1 MIEKEDELREFAGMC
16 SKSLS
21 DDVEL
26 RQEVEAELLDHLEDA
41 YEEERQN
48 ATEEEALSNT
58 FKRFGSPEEIS
69 GQLVENN
76 AARLSQNARIRRA
89 AKWLLVPLMV
99 VGVLFCIDVRGI
111 LASVTLLK
119 TMKPSWFEHN
129 PGSNDHWSLGW
140 DVNLKTRKLSEYE
153 QSLFDYYYGKGDRLE
168 ILSQLVENHCD
179 DAMLC
184 AVFALELSQPK
195 AKMQEKL
202 PEVIANG
209 RRIDPSNAL
218 YDYLESLVLMRDGC
232 ELPPLGPNWL
242 NSRKEDDVS
251 AENYVIKDRG
261 KLDKAIAIY
270 RQGLSK
276 GNLNTYGD
284 GLWKRIQGMLKI
296 RGDLLGG
303 MQMIDFR
310 ARERLLFLGGLRR
323 IARSVAAY
331 SVILHKEGD
340 DAKAVEHLATCR
352 TFLSQYLSLDNI
364 HHMDILA
371 CTRISAELLNCAKRL
386 GATDEIAAWQTI
398 VDNEKERREMM
409 SQRSTNHLYACGLI
423 SGMAQPFSTESTG
436 IKEWTIA
443 RRLEAAAFDSASI
456 ALACLC
462 LLVVIAIL
470 GVDVLA
476 MRIGGRRPFL
486 FIMPQSSYKGLLI
499 KGLLFPTI
507 IYFVLTTII
516 AGKGGPWFVLQ
527 VIPFAYLCLLWPLCY
542 GVCCNRAIKKWI
554 RSIGGGSHE
563 GFSASRSFNMLCL
576 FVVLLLFFGCILRP
590 IAELRERHYARKETL
605 VIPWDGAETAEERVT
620 RKLQKRLLEQM
631 SAAKVN

>member
-1 MIEKEDELREFAGMC
+1 MMEKEDELREFAGMC

-21 DDVEL
+21 DDVAL

-69 GQLVENN
+69 SQLVESN
-76 AARLSQNARIRRA
+76 AARLSQNAKIRRA
-89 AKWLLVPLMV
+89 VKWLLVPLMV

-119 TMKPSWFEHN
+119 TMRPSWFEHN
-129 PGSNDHWSLGW
+129 PGSDDHWSLRW
-140 DVNLKTRKLSEYE
+140 DVNLKTRKLSDYE

-168 ILSQLVENHCD
+168 ILSRLYEVHRD

-184 AVFALELSQPK
+184 AIFALELSQPK
-195 AKMQEKL
+195 AEMQEKL

-218 YDYLESLVLMRDGC
+218 YDYLESIMLMREGC
-232 ELPPLGPNWL
+232 QLPSPRPYLRMP
-242 NSRKEDDVS
+242 RREDAPV
-251 AENYVIKDRG
+251 ENYVIKDRG
-261 KLDKAIAIY
+261 KLDKAIPIY

-276 GNLNTYGD
+276 KNLNTYGAEP
-284 GLWKRIQGMLKI
+284 WKRIQGMLKI
-296 RGDLLGG
+296 REDLLGG

-310 ARERLLFLGGLRR
+310 SKEQLLFWA
-323 IARSVAAY
+323 IARKIQRYVVTY
-331 SVILHKEGD
+331 CDILRVEGNN
-340 DAKAVEHLATCR
+340 ANAIELLATCR
-352 TFLSQYLSLDNI
+352 PFLSQYLNLDNI
-364 HHMDILA
+364 HYVEILGFF
-371 CTRISAELLNCAKRL
+371 RISEELLSCAKRL
-386 GATDEIAAWQTI
+386 GATDEITAWQTI
-398 VDNEKERREMM
+398 VDSEKERRAML
-409 SQRSTNHLYACGLI
+409 QANRSYMEACGLM
-423 SGMAQPFSTESTG
+423 SGMAEPFSTESTG
-436 IKEWTIA
+436 IMEWTIE

-462 LLVVIAIL
+462 LLVVIAIF

-486 FIMPQSSYKGLLI
+486 FIMSQSLYKDLLI
-499 KGLLFPTI
+499 KGLLLPTL
-507 IYFVLTTII
+507 IYFMLTYIT
-516 AGKGGPWFVLQ
+516 AGKGGPWFILQ

-542 GVCCNRAIKKWI
+542 GVCCNHAIKKWI

-563 GFSASRSFNMLCL
+563 GFSVSRSFNMLCL
-576 FVVLLLFFGCILRP
+576 FVVLLLFFGCILSP

-605 VIPWDGAETAEERVT
+605 VIPWDGVEIAEERVT
-620 RKLQKRLLEQM
+620 RNLQKRLLEQI
-631 SAAKVN
+631 SAVRKF

>member
-1 MIEKEDELREFAGMC
+1 MEKKDELREFAGMC

-21 DDVEL
+21 DDVAL
-26 RQEVEAELLDHLEDA
+26 RQEVEMELLDHLEDA

-58 FKRFGSPEEIS
+58 FKRFGDPEEIA
-69 GQLVENN
+69 GQLMKSN

-168 ILSQLVENHCD
+168 ILSRLYETHRD

-202 PEVIANG
+202 PEVITNG

-218 YDYLESLVLMRDGC
+218 YDYLESLMLMRDGC

-251 AENYVIKDRG
+251 AENYVIKDRS
-261 KLDKAIAIY
+261 KLDKAMAIY
-270 RQGLSK
+270 RQGVSK
-276 GNLNTYGD
+276 ERLNTYGD
-284 GLWKRIQGMLKI
+284 GLWKRIQGLLKI
-296 RGDLLGG
+296 REDLLGG

-310 ARERLLFLGGLRR
+310 ARERILFLGGVRR

-331 SVILHKEGD
+331 SIILHKEGD
-340 DAKAVEHLATCR
+340 NAKAAEIHSTCR

-364 HHMDILA
+364 HYMDILA
-371 CTRISAELLNCAKRL
+371 CIRISAELLNCAKRL
-386 GATDEIAAWQTI
+386 EATDEIAAWQAI
-398 VDNEKERREMM
+398 VDSEKERRETMN
-409 SQRSTNHLYACGLI
+409 QRDKDNLYACGLI
-423 SGMAQPFSTESTG
+423 SGMALLFSTESTD
-436 IKEWTIA
+436 INEWTNE

-456 ALACLC
+456 ALGCLC
-462 LLVVIAIL
+462 LLVVIAVF

-476 MRIGGRRPFL
+476 MWIGGRRPFL
-486 FIMPQSSYKGLLI
+486 FIMPQSSYKNLLI
-499 KGLLFPTI
+499 KGLLLPTL
-507 IYFVLTTII
+507 IYFVLTYFI

-542 GVCCNRAIKKWI
+542 GVCCNHAIKKWI

-563 GFSASRSFNMLCL
+563 GFSVSRSFNMLCL

-605 VIPWDGAETAEERVT
+605 VIPWGDRETLEDRAV
-620 RKLQKRLLEQM
+620 RKLQKRILEQM
-631 SAAKVN
+631 NVTK

>member
-1 MIEKEDELREFAGMC
+1 MKKEDKLREFAGMC

-21 DDVEL
+21 DDVAL
-26 RQEVEAELLDHLEDA
+26 RQEVETELLDHLEDA
-41 YEEERQN
+41 YEEELQN
-48 ATEEEALSNT
+48 ATEDEALSNT

-69 GQLVENN
+69 VQLVESN
-76 AARLSQNARIRRA
+76 AMRLSRNAKIRRA

-99 VGVLFCIDVRGI
+99 VGVLLCIDVRGI
-111 LASVTLLK
+111 LASVTLVK
-119 TMKPSWFEHN
+119 TMRPSWFEHN

-140 DVNLKTRKLSEYE
+140 DVNLKTRKLSDYE

-168 ILSQLVENHCD
+168 ILSRLYETHRD

-202 PEVIANG
+202 PEVIASG

-218 YDYLESLVLMRDGC
+218 YDYLESLMLMRDGC

-251 AENYVIKDRG
+251 VENYVIKDRV
-261 KLDKAIAIY
+261 KLDKAMAIY
-270 RQGLSK
+270 RQGVSK
-276 GNLNTYGD
+276 GKLNTYGD

-296 RGDLLGG
+296 REDLLGG

-310 ARERLLFLGGLRR
+310 ARERILFLGGVRR

-331 SVILHKEGD
+331 SIILHKEGD
-340 DAKAVEHLATCR
+340 NAKAAELLSTCR

-364 HHMDILA
+364 HYMDILA

-386 GATDEIAAWQTI
+386 EATDEIAAWQAI
-398 VDNEKERREMM
+398 VDSEKERKAMLQ
-409 SQRSTNHLYACGLI
+409 SNHSYMVASGLI
-423 SGMAQPFSTESTG
+423 SGMALPFSTESTG
-436 IKEWTIA
+436 IMEWTIE

-462 LLVVIAIL
+462 LLVVIAIF

-486 FIMPQSSYKGLLI
+486 FIMSQSLYKDLLI
-499 KGLLFPTI
+499 KGLLLPTL
-507 IYFVLTTII
+507 IYFMLTTII

-542 GVCCNRAIKKWI
+542 GVCCNHAIKKWI

-563 GFSASRSFNMLCL
+563 GFSVSRSFNMLCL

-620 RKLQKRLLEQM
+620 RNLQKRLLEQI
-631 SAAKVN
+631 SAVRKF

>member
-1 MIEKEDELREFAGMC
+1 MKKEDKLREFAGMC

-21 DDVEL
+21 DDVAL
-26 RQEVEAELLDHLEDA
+26 RQEVETELLDHLEDA
-41 YEEERQN
+41 YEEELQN
-48 ATEEEALSNT
+48 TTEEEALSNT

-69 GQLVENN
+69 SQLVESN
-76 AARLSQNARIRRA
+76 AARLSQNAKIRRA
-89 AKWLLVPLMV
+89 VKWLLVPLMV

-119 TMKPSWFEHN
+119 TMRPSWFEHN
-129 PGSNDHWSLGW
+129 PGSNDHWSLRW
-140 DVNLKTRKLSEYE
+140 DVNLKTRKLSDYE

-168 ILSQLVENHCD
+168 ILSRLYETHRD
-179 DAMLC
+179 DVMLC
-184 AVFALELSQPK
+184 AIFALELSQPK
-195 AKMQEKL
+195 AEMKEKL
-202 PEVIANG
+202 PEIIANG
-209 RRIDPSNAL
+209 RRIDPTNAL
-218 YDYLESLVLMRDGC
+218 YDYLESLMLARDGC
-232 ELPPLGPNWL
+232 ELPPPSLNWL
-242 NSRKEDDVS
+242 KPRKEDDEAV
-251 AENYVIKDRG
+251 ENYVIKDRG

-270 RQGLSK
+270 RQGLSR

-340 DAKAVEHLATCR
+340 NAKAVELLATCR
-352 TFLSQYLSLDNI
+352 TFLSQYFSTDNI
-364 HHMDILA
+364 HFMDIFS
-371 CTRISAELLNCAKRL
+371 CTRISAEFLICAKRL
-386 GATDEIAAWQTI
+386 GASDEIAAWQTI
-398 VDNEKERREMM
+398 VDSEEERRAMM
-409 SQRSTNHLYACGLI
+409 QQENRSYLDASGLI
-423 SGMAQPFSTESTG
+423 SGMAQLFSTESTG
-436 IKEWTIA
+436 VKEWTNE

-462 LLVVIAIL
+462 LLVVIAL
-470 GVDVLA
+470 FGVDVLA

-486 FIMPQSSYKGLLI
+486 FIMPQSSYKNLLI
-499 KGLLFPTI
+499 KGLLLPTL
-507 IYFVLTTII
+507 IYFVLTYFI

-527 VIPFAYLCLLWPLCY
+527 VIPFAYLCFLWPLFY
-542 GVCCNRAIKKWI
+542 GVCCNRVLKKWI
-554 RSIGGGSHE
+554 RSIGAGSHE
-563 GFSASRSFNMLCL
+563 SFSASRSFNMLCL

-605 VIPWDGAETAEERVT
+605 VIPWGDRETLEDRAV
-620 RKLQKRLLEQM
+620 RKLQKRILEQM
-631 SAAKVN
+631 NVTK

>member
-1 MIEKEDELREFAGMC
+1 MEKLDELKAFAEMC

-26 RQEVEAELLDHLEDA
+26 RQKAKAELLDHLEDA
-41 YEEERQN
+41 YEEELQN

-69 GQLVENN
+69 SQLVESN
-76 AARLSQNARIRRA
+76 AARLSQNAKIRRA
-89 AKWLLVPLMV
+89 VKWLLVPLMV

-119 TMKPSWFEHN
+119 TMRPSWFEHN
-129 PGSNDHWSLGW
+129 PGSDDHWSLRW
-140 DVNLKTRKLSEYE
+140 DVNLKTRKLSDYE

-168 ILSQLVENHCD
+168 ILSRLYEVHRD

-184 AVFALELSQPK
+184 AIFALELSQPK

-218 YDYLESLVLMRDGC
+218 YDYLESLMLMRDGC

-251 AENYVIKDRG
+251 VENYVIKDRG

-270 RQGLSK
+270 RQGVSK
-276 GNLNTYGD
+276 GKLNTYGD

-296 RGDLLGG
+296 REDLLGG

-310 ARERLLFLGGLRR
+310 SKEQLLFWA
-323 IARSVAAY
+323 IARKIQRYVVTY
-331 SVILHKEGD
+331 CDILRVEGNN
-340 DAKAVEHLATCR
+340 ANAIELLATCR
-352 TFLSQYLSLDNI
+352 PFLSQYLNLDNI
-364 HHMDILA
+364 HYVEILGFF
-371 CTRISAELLNCAKRL
+371 RISEELLSCAKRL
-386 GATDEIAAWQTI
+386 GATDEITAWQTI
-398 VDNEKERREMM
+398 VDSEKERRAML
-409 SQRSTNHLYACGLI
+409 QANRSYMDACGLI
-423 SGMAQPFSTESTG
+423 SGMAEPFSTESTD
-436 IKEWTIA
+436 IKEWTIE

-462 LLVVIAIL
+462 LLVVIAIF

-476 MRIGGRRPFL
+476 MWIGGRRPFL
-486 FIMPQSSYKGLLI
+486 FIMHQSYYKSLLI
-499 KGLLFPTI
+499 KGLLLPTL

-527 VIPFAYLCLLWPLCY
+527 VIPFAYLSLLWPLCY
-542 GVCCNRAIKKWI
+542 GVCCNHALKKWI

-563 GFSASRSFNMLCL
+563 GFSVSRSFNMLCL

-605 VIPWDGAETAEERVT
+605 VIPWDGVEIAEERVT
-620 RKLQKRLLEQM
+620 RNLQKRLLEQI
-631 SAAKVN
+631 SAVRKF

>member
-1 MIEKEDELREFAGMC
+1 MEKEDKLREFAGMC

-21 DDVEL
+21 DDVAL
-26 RQEVEAELLDHLEDA
+26 RQEVEEELLDHLEDA
-41 YEEERQN
+41 YEEELQN

-69 GQLVENN
+69 VQLVESN
-76 AARLSQNARIRRA
+76 AKRLSRNAKIRRA

-99 VGVLFCIDVRGI
+99 VGVLLCIDVRGI
-111 LASVTLLK
+111 LASVTLVK
-119 TMKPSWFEHN
+119 TMRPSWFEHN
-129 PGSNDHWSLGW
+129 PGSKDHWSLGW
-140 DVNLKTRKLSEYE
+140 DVNLKTKRLSEYE

-218 YDYLESLVLMRDGC
+218 YDYLESLMLMRDGC

-251 AENYVIKDRG
+251 VENYVIKDRV
-261 KLDKAIAIY
+261 KLDKAINIY
-270 RQGLSK
+270 QQGLSK
-276 GNLNTYGD
+276 GKLSTYGD
-284 GLWKRIQGMLKI
+284 ELWKRIQDMLKI
-296 RGDLLGG
+296 REDLLGG

-331 SVILHKEGD
+331 SLILHKEND
-340 DAKAVEHLATCR
+340 NAKAVELLSTCR
-352 TFLSQYLSLDNI
+352 TFLSQYISLDNI
-364 HHMDILA
+364 HHMDIFS
-371 CTRISAELLNCAKRL
+371 CIRISEELLSCAKRL
-386 GATDEIAAWQTI
+386 GAIDEIAVWQTI
-398 VDNEKERREMM
+398 VDSEKERRAMLQANPSYMYE
-409 SQRSTNHLYACGLI
+409 SGLI
-423 SGMAQPFSTESTG
+423 SGMALLFSTESTG
-436 IKEWTIA
+436 NKEWTLE

-462 LLVVIAIL
+462 LLVVIAVF

-486 FIMPQSSYKGLLI
+486 FIMSQSLYKDLLI
-499 KGLLFPTI
+499 KGLLLPTL
-507 IYFVLTTII
+507 IYFVLTYFI

-563 GFSASRSFNMLCL
+563 GFSVSRSFNMLCL

-605 VIPWDGAETAEERVT
+605 IIPWGDRETLEDRAV
-620 RKLQKRLLEQM
+620 RKWQKQILEQI

>member
-1 MIEKEDELREFAGMC
+1 MEKEDKLREFAGMC

-21 DDVEL
+21 DDVAL
-26 RQEVEAELLDHLEDA
+26 RQEVEEELLDHLEDA
-41 YEEERQN
+41 YEEELQN

-69 GQLVENN
+69 RQLVESN

-89 AKWLLVPLMV
+89 VKWLLVPLMV

-119 TMKPSWFEHN
+119 TMRPSWFEHN
-129 PGSNDHWSLGW
+129 PGSDDHWSLRW
-140 DVNLKTRKLSEYE
+140 DVNLKTRKLSDYE

-168 ILSQLVENHCD
+168 ILSRLYEVHRD

-184 AVFALELSQPK
+184 AILALELSQSK
-195 AKMQEKL
+195 AKMQEMF

-209 RRIDPSNAL
+209 RKIDPSNAL
-218 YDYLESLVLMRDGC
+218 YDYLESLMLMRDGC
-232 ELPPLGPNWL
+232 ELPPPSLNWL
-242 NSRKEDDVS
+242 KPRNEDDVS
-251 AENYVIKDRG
+251 VENYVIKDRG

-270 RQGLSK
+270 RQGVSK
-276 GNLNTYGD
+276 GKLNTYGD

-296 RGDLLGG
+296 REDLLGG

-310 ARERLLFLGGLRR
+310 SKEQLLFWAIVRKIQRYVVTYCDILR
-323 IARSVAAY
+323 V
-331 SVILHKEGD
+331 EGNN
-340 DAKAVEHLATCR
+340 ANAIELLATCR
-352 TFLSQYLSLDNI
+352 PFLSQYLNLDNI
-364 HHMDILA
+364 HYVEILGFF
-371 CTRISAELLNCAKRL
+371 RISAELLNCAKRL
-386 GATDEIAAWQTI
+386 EATDEIAAWQTI
-398 VDNEKERREMM
+398 VDSEKERRAMLQ
-409 SQRSTNHLYACGLI
+409 SNHSYMVASGLI
-423 SGMAQPFSTESTG
+423 SGMALLFSTESTD
-436 IKEWTIA
+436 IKEWTIE

-462 LLVVIAIL
+462 LLVVIAIF

-486 FIMPQSSYKGLLI
+486 FIMSQSLYKDLLI
-499 KGLLFPTI
+499 KGLLLPTL
-507 IYFVLTTII
+507 IYFMLTYIT
-516 AGKGGPWFVLQ
+516 AGKGGPWFILQ

-542 GVCCNRAIKKWI
+542 GVCCNHAIKKWI

-563 GFSASRSFNMLCL
+563 GFSVSRSFNMLCL

-590 IAELRERHYARKETL
+590 VAELRERHYARNETL
-605 VIPWDGAETAEERVT
+605 VIPWGDRETLEDRAV
-620 RKLQKRLLEQM
+620 RKLQKRILEQM
-631 SAAKVN
+631 NVTK

>member
-1 MIEKEDELREFAGMC
+1 MMEKEDELREFAGMC

-21 DDVEL
+21 DDVAL

-76 AARLSQNARIRRA
+76 AARLSRNARIRRA

-168 ILSQLVENHCD
+168 ILSRLYEAHRD

-184 AVFALELSQPK
+184 AFFALELSQPK
-195 AKMQEKL
+195 AEMKEKL
-202 PEVIANG
+202 PEIIANG
-209 RRIDPSNAL
+209 RRIDPTNAL
-218 YDYLESLVLMRDGC
+218 YDYLESLMLVRDGC
-232 ELPPLGPNWL
+232 ELPPPSLNWL
-242 NSRKEDDVS
+242 KPRKEDDEAV
-251 AENYVIKDRG
+251 ENYVIKDRG

-270 RQGLSK
+270 RQGLSR

-340 DAKAVEHLATCR
+340 NAKAVELLATCR
-352 TFLSQYLSLDNI
+352 TFLSQYFSTDNI
-364 HHMDILA
+364 HFMDIFS
-371 CTRISAELLNCAKRL
+371 CTRISAEFLICAKRL
-386 GATDEIAAWQTI
+386 GASDEIAAWQTI
-398 VDNEKERREMM
+398 VDSEEERRAMM
-409 SQRSTNHLYACGLI
+409 QQENRSYLDASGLI
-423 SGMAQPFSTESTG
+423 SGMAQLFSTESTG
-436 IKEWTIA
+436 VKEWTNE

-456 ALACLC
+456 VLACLC
-462 LLVVIAIL
+462 LLVVIAL
-470 GVDVLA
+470 FGVDVLA

-486 FIMPQSSYKGLLI
+486 FIMSQSLYKDLLI
-499 KGLLFPTI
+499 KGLLLPTL
-507 IYFVLTTII
+507 IYFVLTYFI

-527 VIPFAYLCLLWPLCY
+527 VIPFAYLCLLWPLFY

-554 RSIGGGSHE
+554 HSIGAGSHE
-563 GFSASRSFNMLCL
+563 GFNASRSFNMLCL

-605 VIPWDGAETAEERVT
+605 VIPWGDRETLEDRAV
-620 RKLQKRLLEQM
+620 RKLQKRILEQM
-631 SAAKVN
+631 NVTK

>member
-1 MIEKEDELREFAGMC
+1 MEKLDELKAFAEMC

-26 RQEVEAELLDHLEDA
+26 RQKAKAELLDHLEDA
-41 YEEERQN
+41 YEEELQN

-69 GQLVENN
+69 SQLVESN
-76 AARLSQNARIRRA
+76 AARLSQNAKIRRA
-89 AKWLLVPLMV
+89 VKWLLVPLMV

-119 TMKPSWFEHN
+119 TMRPSWFEHN
-129 PGSNDHWSLGW
+129 PGSDDHWSLRW
-140 DVNLKTRKLSEYE
+140 DVNLKTRKLSDYE
-153 QSLFDYYYGKGDRLE
+153 QSLFDYYYCKGDRLE
-168 ILSQLVENHCD
+168 ILSRLYEVHRD

-184 AVFALELSQPK
+184 AIFALELSQPK

-218 YDYLESLVLMRDGC
+218 YDYLESLMLMRDGC

-251 AENYVIKDRG
+251 VENYVIKDRG

-270 RQGLSK
+270 RQGVSK
-276 GNLNTYGD
+276 GKLNTYGD

-296 RGDLLGG
+296 REDLLGG

-310 ARERLLFLGGLRR
+310 SKEQLLFWA
-323 IARSVAAY
+323 IARKIQRYVVTY
-331 SVILHKEGD
+331 CDILRVEGNN
-340 DAKAVEHLATCR
+340 ANAIELLATCR
-352 TFLSQYLSLDNI
+352 PFLSQYLNLDNI
-364 HHMDILA
+364 HYVEILVFF
-371 CTRISAELLNCAKRL
+371 RISEELLSCAKRL
-386 GATDEIAAWQTI
+386 GATDEITAWQTI
-398 VDNEKERREMM
+398 VDSEKERRAML
-409 SQRSTNHLYACGLI
+409 QANRSYMDACGLI
-423 SGMAQPFSTESTG
+423 SGMAEPFSTESTD
-436 IKEWTIA
+436 IKEWTIE

-462 LLVVIAIL
+462 LLVVIAIF

-476 MRIGGRRPFL
+476 MWIGGRRPFL
-486 FIMPQSSYKGLLI
+486 FIMHQSYYKSLLI
-499 KGLLFPTI
+499 KGLLLPTL

-527 VIPFAYLCLLWPLCY
+527 VIPFAYLSLLWPLCY
-542 GVCCNRAIKKWI
+542 GVCCNHALKKWI

-563 GFSASRSFNMLCL
+563 GFSVSRSFNMLCL

-605 VIPWDGAETAEERVT
+605 VIPWDGVEIAEERVT
-620 RKLQKRLLEQM
+620 RNLQKRLLEQI
-631 SAAKVN
+631 SAVRKF